1 MFGFSSISEV
11 PFSGFVAVGD
21 VWNEIRNNSD
31 QWIDL
36 AVVVGDVWNEVGN
49 SSDEWVDLAVV
60 EGPVPSLSLNFLT
73 GTYEVVLTLVD
84 YDSIWQSA
92 SSNSNSWVEV

>member
-31 QWIDL
+31 QW
-36 AVVVGDVWNEVGN
+36 
-49 SSDEWVDLAVV
+49 VDLAVV

-73 GTYEVVLTLVD
+73 GAYEVVLTLVD

>member
-1 MFGFSSISEV
+1 MFGFSSFSET
-11 PFSGFVAVGD
+11 PFSSLVSAGVG
-21 VWNEIRNNSD
+21 WNEVRNNTD

-36 AVVVGDVWNEVGN
+36 AVV
-49 SSDEWVDLAVV
+49 
-60 EGPVPSLSLNFLT
+60 EGPIPSLSLNFLT

>member
-1 MFGFSSISEV
+1 MFGFSSFSEA
-11 PFSGFVAVGD
+11 PFAALVAPGD
-21 VWNEIRNNSD
+21 VWNEVRNNTD

-36 AVVVGDVWNEVGN
+36 AVV
-49 SSDEWVDLAVV
+49 
-60 EGPVPSLSLNFLT
+60 EGPMPSLSLNFLT